1 MNMSLRSGKTG
12 VLRNMRSLYRDEKG
26 LTTVEWAVLAG
37 MVAAIAITGGV
48 IILGG
53 VASATGVIANK
64 VQNTINNAS
73 VINSW

>member
-1 MNMSLRSGKTG
+1 MSLRSGKTG

-26 LTTVEWAVLAG
+26 LTTVEWAVLAR

-53 VASATGVIANK
+53 ITSATGVIANK